1 MDPIIANAI
10 QQQQEQ
16 IALKTQMT
24 VLQKTRSV
32 ERELGEALI
41 GLISDAALKTTPSLD
56 SKVGRGLDVV
66 A

>member
-1 MDPIIANAI
+1 MDSIIAGAI

-16 IALKTQMT
+16 VALKTQMS

-32 ERELGEALI
+32 ERELGEALL
-41 GLISDAALKTTPSLD
+41 GLISDAALKTAPSLD
-56 SKVGRGLDVV
+56 NGVGRGLDVV

>member
-1 MDPIIANAI
+1 MDSIIAGAI

-16 IALKTQMT
+16 VALKTQMT
-24 VLQKTRSV
+24 VLQKTRSI

-41 GLISDAALKTTPSLD
+41 GLISEAALKSVPSLD
-56 SKVGRGLDVV
+56 SGIGRGLDVV

>member
-1 MDPIIANAI
+1 MDSIIAGAI

-16 IALKTQMT
+16 IMLKTQMT

-41 GLISDAALKTTPSLD
+41 GLISSAALKTVPSLD
-56 SKVGRGLDVV
+56 KGVGSSLDVV
-66 A
+66 V

>member
-41 GLISDAALKTTPSLD
+41 GLISDSALKTTPSLD
-56 SKVGRGLDVV
+56 LKVGRGLDVV

>member
-1 MDPIIANAI
+1 MDPIIAGAI

-16 IALKTQMT
+16 IALKTQMS

-41 GLISDAALKTTPSLD
+41 GLISDAALNTAPSLD
-56 SKVGRGLDVV
+56 ASIGRNLDVV